1 MIRSA
6 LLSLGIL
13 LFAGIVVWALVLTR
27 PEAVP
32 EPPEIRAPVVRALR
46 VEPQEVALV
55 VPAQGTVAPR
65 TESKIVSQVSGEV
78 LWVSPALVSGG
89 FFEEQEPL
97 LRIDPIDYEAALE
110 TARATL
116 ARAKSEANRALKERD
131 RQRRLAKQSV
141 ASQARIDD
149 AENAYRVA
157 ATMER
162 DAAARVG
169 IAERDLARTEIRA
182 PYAGRVRSENVDR
195 GQFVVRGESVARV
208 YAVDFAEVR
217 LPIPDRELRYME
229 LPLGYREKPVSDSET
244 ASGSGEAVTEGALAD
259 AVAPVLEPRVTFRAE
274 FAGALHT
281 WEGKVVRTEGEL
293 DPKSRM
299 VTLVAR
305 VADPYGRTSDR
316 TRPPLAVGLFVEA
329 VIEGLGLEDAFVLPR
344 TALQEG
350 SRVMVIDGEERAYFR
365 VVEVL
370 REERDRVVITG
381 GLRAGDLVCVSP
393 LPGAVDGMRVRVS
406 ETREDDL
413 EVTL

>member
-13 LFAGIVVWALVLTR
+13 LFAGIVVWALVLTG

-32 EPPEIRAPVVRALR
+32 EPPEIRAPVVRVLR
-46 VEPQEVALV
+46 VEPQELALV
-55 VPAQGTVAPR
+55 VQAQGTVAPR

-169 IAERDLARTEIRA
+169 IRLWMVTWARN
-182 PYAGRVRSENVDR
+182 Y
-195 GQFVVRGESVARV
+195 VALQNS
-208 YAVDFAEVR
+208 AT
-217 LPIPDRELRYME
+217 
-229 LPLGYREKPVSDSET
+229 K
-244 ASGSGEAVTEGALAD
+244 
-259 AVAPVLEPRVTFRAE
+259 FRA
-274 FAGALHT
+274 
-281 WEGKVVRTEGEL
+281 
-293 DPKSRM
+293 
-299 VTLVAR
+299 
-305 VADPYGRTSDR
+305 
-316 TRPPLAVGLFVEA
+316 
-329 VIEGLGLEDAFVLPR
+329 
-344 TALQEG
+344 
-350 SRVMVIDGEERAYFR
+350 
-365 VVEVL
+365 
-370 REERDRVVITG
+370 
-381 GLRAGDLVCVSP
+381 
-393 LPGAVDGMRVRVS
+393 
-406 ETREDDL
+406 
-413 EVTL
+413 

>member
-1 MIRSA
+1 MNRSA

-46 VEPQEVALV
+46 VEPQELALV
-55 VPAQGTVAPR
+55 VQAQGTVAPR

-78 LWVSPALVSGG
+78 LWISPALVSGG

-157 ATMER
+157 AAMER

-217 LPIPDRELRYME
+217 LPIPDRELRYLE
-229 LPLGYREKPVSDSET
+229 LPLGYREKSVSDSET
-244 ASGSGEAVTEGALAD
+244 ASGSGEAMTEGALAH

-329 VIEGLGLEDAFVLPR
+329 AIEGLGLEDAFVLPR
-344 TALQEG
+344 SALKEG
-350 SRVMVIDGEERAYFR
+350 SRVMVIDAEERAYFR

>member
-1 MIRSA
+1 LIRSA

-13 LFAGIVVWALVLTR
+13 LFAGIVVWALVLTG

-46 VEPQEVALV
+46 VEPQELALV
-55 VPAQGTVAPR
+55 VQAQGTVAPR

-78 LWVSPALVSGG
+78 LWISPALVSGG
-89 FFEEQEPL
+89 FFEEKEPL
-97 LRIDPIDYEAALE
+97 LRIDPLDYEAALE

-157 ATMER
+157 AAMER

-229 LPLGYREKPVSDSET
+229 LPLGYREKPVSHSET
-244 ASGSGEAVTEGALAD
+244 ASGSGEAMTEGALAH

-344 TALQEG
+344 SALKEG
-350 SRVMVIDGEERAYFR
+350 SRVMVIDAEERAYFR

>member
-1 MIRSA
+1 
-6 LLSLGIL
+6 
-13 LFAGIVVWALVLTR
+13 
-27 PEAVP
+27 
-32 EPPEIRAPVVRALR
+32 
-46 VEPQEVALV
+46 
-55 VPAQGTVAPR
+55 
-65 TESKIVSQVSGEV
+65 
-78 LWVSPALVSGG
+78 
-89 FFEEQEPL
+89 
-97 LRIDPIDYEAALE
+97 
-110 TARATL
+110 
-116 ARAKSEANRALKERD
+116 
-131 RQRRLAKQSV
+131 
-141 ASQARIDD
+141 
-149 AENAYRVA
+149 
-157 ATMER
+157 
-162 DAAARVG
+162 
-169 IAERDLARTEIRA
+169 
-182 PYAGRVRSENVDR
+182 
-195 GQFVVRGESVARV
+195 
-208 YAVDFAEVR
+208 
-217 LPIPDRELRYME
+217 
-229 LPLGYREKPVSDSET
+229 LPLGYREKSVSDSET

>member
-1 MIRSA
+1 LNRSA

-46 VEPQEVALV
+46 VEPQELALV
-55 VPAQGTVAPR
+55 VQAQGTVAPR
-65 TESKIVSQVSGEV
+65 TESEIVSQVSGEV
-78 LWVSPALVSGG
+78 LWISPALVSGG
-89 FFEEQEPL
+89 FFEEKEPL

-157 ATMER
+157 AAMER
-162 DAAARVG
+162 DATARVG

-229 LPLGYREKPVSDSET
+229 LLLGYREKLVSDSET
-244 ASGSGEAVTEGALAD
+244 ATGSGEAITEGALTH
-259 AVAPVLEPRVTFRAE
+259 AVAPVFEPRVTFQAE

-281 WEGKVVRTEGEL
+281 WEGKIVRTEGEL

-329 VIEGLGLEDAFVLPR
+329 AIEGLGLEDAFVLPR
-344 TALQEG
+344 SALKEG
-350 SRVMVIDGEERAYFR
+350 SRVMVIDAEERAYFR
-365 VVEVL
+365 AVDVL

-406 ETREDDL
+406 EAREDDL